1 MLYTFAGQ
9 LPRHLYCFVD
19 STFLSTENHGFI
31 PAIWFSLTSH
41 PSRMWGCTVHLEN
54 GAIYRGLPPHAI
66 SFTDKPEPVWSKR
79 DSQAWDCYG
88 YQFTTIEYAYLQ
100 GLACK
105 VKADEALLEGEYL
118 FTAAPINDGYS
129 AYPEQ
134 AKEFKFIKLTNG
146 RLTVQPTNRV
156 AFEDLSFTGTISEL
170 PKGLARQ
177 STVWTC
183 E

>member
-1 MLYTFAGQ
+1 
-9 LPRHLYCFVD
+9 
-19 STFLSTENHGFI
+19 
-31 PAIWFSLTSH
+31 
-41 PSRMWGCTVHLEN
+41 
-54 GAIYRGLPPHAI
+54 
-66 SFTDKPEPVWSKR
+66 
-79 DSQAWDCYG
+79 
-88 YQFTTIEYAYLQ
+88 
-100 GLACK
+100 
-105 VKADEALLEGEYL
+105 LEGEYL